1 VRVAITRE
9 QSFLKYVEE
18 RYKGKVHRMERLH
31 RPDFIGVDV
40 YVMFRIPDVDEIEMY
55 RRIIRVLEVIAEGE
69 E

>member
-1 VRVAITRE
+1 MGITRE

-18 RYKGKVHRMERLH
+18 RYKGKVRMMERLYLPSESGMRVVIEFH
-31 RPDFIGVDV
+31 
-40 YVMFRIPDVDEIEMY
+40 IPEGEADEIEMY